1 MKYIYS
7 LLLLAAFSAIVMF
20 GHGQPAFAS
29 SKETAS
35 KYVEKLGDTA
45 LATISNKSFS
55 KDQKQAKLDALFS
68 DNVDFNWVGR
78 FVMGRYWRQATDAQK
93 ARYLK
98 EYKKFL
104 IVHYTS
110 RFTDYTSGSFKITSA
125 QEDGD
130 GEYTVGMQITSN
142 DKGAEPVLV
151 DYRVRAEGNG
161 FKIFD
166 VIVEGVSLITTQRS
180 EFASVLNDKGIDH
193 LIEQLA
199 AKSKP
204 GAKPTALKG
213 GDGKAASN

>member
-7 LLLLAAFSAIVMF
+7 LLLLVALSAVAVF
-20 GHGQPAFAS
+20 GYVQHASAS
-29 SKETAS
+29 SKDTAS

-45 LATISNKSFS
+45 LTTISNKSFS

-68 DNVDFNWVGR
+68 ENVDFNWVGR
-78 FVMGRYWRQATDAQK
+78 FVMGRYWRQMTEAQK
-93 ARYLK
+93 SRYLK

-110 RFTDYTSGSFKITSA
+110 RFTDYTSGSFKITNTQDDS
-125 QEDGD
+125 D
-130 GEYTVGMQITSN
+130 GEYTVGMQIVSS
-142 DKGAEPVLV
+142 DKGAQPVLV
-151 DYRVRAEGNG
+151 DYRVRAEAGG

-180 EFASVLNDKGIDH
+180 EFGAVLNDKGIDH

-199 AKSKP
+199 AKSKT
-204 GAKPTALKG
+204 GAVKPV
-213 GDGKAASN
+213 ASK